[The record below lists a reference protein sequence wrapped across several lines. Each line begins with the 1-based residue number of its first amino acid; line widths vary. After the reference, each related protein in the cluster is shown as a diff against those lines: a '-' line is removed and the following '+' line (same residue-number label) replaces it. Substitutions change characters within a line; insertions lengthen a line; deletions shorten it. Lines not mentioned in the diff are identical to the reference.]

1 LRVPIYFVDTGF
13 NRWKKNIRQA
23 MPKFRMGGT
32 FIINNDKEAFL
43 NVLNKSN
50 EWLQAGLNVC
60 YLPA

>member
-1 LRVPIYFVDTGF
+1 VAINFVATGI
-13 NRWKKNIRQA
+13 NRWKKNKRQA
-23 MPKFRMGGT
+23 MPKYHMGDT